1 MFNSNLPYDRIYIMQ
16 ILTLQE
22 AQKHIDAGALTEWR
36 EGGFYVQ
43 VNNEWAFVVT
53 PGSRL
58 PKEETE
64 ENNKTYTV
72 DNKKLLTIALL
83 AALLGGGIGT
93 LGSAAV
99 AKNIMATEKGI
110 EGPQG
115 PAGENGL
122 DGKDGKD
129 GKDGLNGKDGVVTSI
144 ANVPGWP
151 SNCNNPSVTPLTVKD
166 GNKSTTYPIIICGE
180 PTEQTITP
188 SPSPTAGG

>member
-1 MFNSNLPYDRIYIMQ
+1 MQ

-22 AQKHIDAGALTEWR
+22 AQKYIDAGALTEWR

-43 VNNEWAFVVT
+43 VGGDWAFVVT

-58 PKEETE
+58 PKEEIE
-64 ENNKTYTV
+64 EKSPKMQAF

-93 LGSAAV
+93 LGSAVV
-99 AKNIMATEKGI
+99 ARNIMATEKGI

-115 PAGENGL
+115 PAGENGI
-122 DGKDGKD
+122 DGIDGKD
-129 GKDGLNGKDGVVTSI
+129 GKDGLNGKDGVITSI

-151 SNCNNPSVTPLTVKD
+151 SNCNNPSVTPLTITEGTKV
-166 GNKSTTYPIIICGE
+166 TTYPIIICGS
-180 PTEQTITP
+180 PTEQTIN
-188 SPSPTAGG
+188 PSPTPTTGD

>member
-1 MFNSNLPYDRIYIMQ
+1 MQ

-43 VNNEWAFVVT
+43 VGGDWAFVVT

-58 PKEETE
+58 PKEPEEETVK
-64 ENNKTYTV
+64 NLQI

-115 PAGENGL
+115 PAGQDGADGL
-122 DGKDGKD
+122 DGKD
-129 GKDGLNGKDGVVTSI
+129 GKDGLNGKDGVITSI
-144 ANVPGWP
+144 ASVPGWP
-151 SNCNNPSVTPLTVKD
+151 SNCNNPSVTPLTITD
-166 GNKSTTYPIIICGE
+166 GTKSTTYSIIICGS
-180 PTEQTITP
+180 PTEQTVTP
-188 SPSPTAGG
+188 SPSPSPTTGG